1 MKKAM
6 IFLLSCLLLTA
17 CDRGDEVKGW
27 CVGKAHR
34 PARCEYRT
42 WATPKVIHHP
52 ETWNVWI
59 ADSVF
64 VRPVCVSQETYNDI
78 RKGEYVRLKH

>member
-27 CVGKAHR
+27 CVGKAH
-34 PARCEYRT
+34 
-42 WATPKVIHHP
+42 HP
-52 ETWNVWI
+52 CPMRIQDLGNTKGYSSSRNVERM
-59 ADSVF
+59 D
-64 VRPVCVSQETYNDI
+64 C
-78 RKGEYVRLKH
+78 